1 MAETFRTSPLLS
13 QMCSTIDNLFVA
25 FIGPIGQLLIDEAR
39 DKWLAGG
46 NKVHAS
52 DIEGYIALLAQ
63 QIENPA
69 RRTEFVARAR
79 HDVGFAHLHPT
90 SRPTSTSGI
99 GHR

>member
-1 MAETFRTSPLLS
+1 MTATFRTSPLLS
-13 QMCSTIDNLFVA
+13 QMCSTVDNLFVA
-25 FIGPIGQLLIDEAR
+25 FIGPIGQMLIDEAR
-39 DKWLAGG
+39 EKWLASA

-69 RRTEFVARAR
+69 RHAEFVARAR
-79 HDVGFAHLHPT
+79 HDVGFAHLHPVSWQT
-90 SRPTSTSGI
+90 SASGI